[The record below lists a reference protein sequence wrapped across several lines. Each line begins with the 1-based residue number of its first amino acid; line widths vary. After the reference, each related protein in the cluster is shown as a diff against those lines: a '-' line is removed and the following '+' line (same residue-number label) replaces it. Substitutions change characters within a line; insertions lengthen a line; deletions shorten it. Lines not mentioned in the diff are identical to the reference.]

1 METTTVLLLALICYP
16 KLFDPNKCCKT
27 NWFEITLIKIKKYV
41 NNEIDDTDLM
51 CRLVRHLF
59 VSKQY
64 K

>member
-1 METTTVLLLALICYP
+1 MLYWNERSSQM
-16 KLFDPNKCCKT
+16 